1 MRVVI
6 APDAFK
12 ESLTAPAVA
21 EAIASG
27 IRKAFSGIQLEL
39 VPMADG
45 GPGTV
50 RALVEAAGG
59 EYRTATVEGP
69 MGERVNARFG
79 LKGGGEAAVVEMAAA
94 AGLELVPADQ
104 RDPLCATTFGVGE
117 LLLAAAD
124 SGARYIVLGI
134 GGSATN
140 DGGAGLAQALGFRLL
155 DAEGRDLPR
164 GGGALRALDRILP
177 PDRPPLERVRIDV
190 ACDVSNPLT
199 GPEGASA
206 VFGPQKGATPE
217 LVEVLDRGL
226 SRLAAVV
233 RRDLGIEMETVP
245 GAGAAGG
252 LGGGLVAFA
261 NASLKRGVELV
272 AQAAGLERRLR
283 GADLCITGEGSIDAQ
298 SRFGKTVSGVARIAK
313 ELGVPVLVLA
323 GSVRGDWAGLQD
335 LGVTAV
341 LGVTPRPMPLA
352 EALENARENLECAA
366 EQAMRLFLAGARRAI
381 TN

>member
-1 MRVVI
+1 
-6 APDAFK
+6 
-12 ESLTAPAVA
+12 
-21 EAIASG
+21 
-27 IRKAFSGIQLEL
+27 
-39 VPMADG
+39 MADG

-335 LGVTAV
+335 LGATAV